1 MDEGDGCPPA
11 TCAQEAG
18 GCPDLGVLLRDAR
31 TPYVVL
37 CLPPRAA
44 QRGTAELRS
53 VQAFW
58 PHCGCWCQSC
68 LPCSLRP
75 DGQVILN

>member
-68 LPCSLRP
+68 LPCSPRP